1 MSVIAILCL
10 LAIVLSITVFMVWA
24 SASIRSRV
32 YVRAFCREKTD
43 RKVVYLT
50 FDDGPHPP
58 ETERVLDVLR
68 ERGAR
73 ATFFLIGSKVSGNEA
88 VLRRMLEEGH
98 TLGLHTYSHAG
109 TFPLL
114 SLDKMLADVNEGKR
128 TVESVAGRKISL
140 FRPPF
145 GVTNPTIAKVVRTLG
160 LQTVGWD
167 VRSFDTMFCKSSEH
181 SCNSSGYSCNSS
193 GHDWYVSVV
202 ERIMKQ
208 VRPGSVSTL
217 SFSSCIWYSVPSAAG
232 AASLWLNAQNP
243 PPAASAAMM
252 STMMRLAIFFFCM
265 GQNHPF
271 CHLDFPFSYHSI
283 AFSVFLS
290 LSPACCGEERT

>member
-1 MSVIAILCL
+1 MSVITILCI

-24 SASIRSRV
+24 SASIRSGV

-58 ETERVLDVLR
+58 ETVRVLDVLR
-68 ERGAR
+68 EHGAR

-98 TLGLHTYSHAG
+98 ALGLHTYSHAD

-114 SLDKMLADVNEGKR
+114 SFDKMLADVNEGKR
-128 TVESVAGRKISL
+128 AVESVAGKKISL

-145 GVTNPTIAKVVRTLG
+145 GVTNPTIAKVIRTLG

-181 SCNSSGYSCNSS
+181 SCKQSGYSCKQSEHSCKQSGYSCKQS
-193 GHDWYVSVV
+193 GHDWYVPVV

-208 VRPGSVSTL
+208 VRPGSVIL
-217 SFSSCIWYSVPSAAG
+217 LHDRLDGASSLLALLLDNL
-232 AASLWLNAQNP
+232 AAS
-243 PPAASAAMM
+243 
-252 STMMRLAIFFFCM
+252 
-265 GQNHPF
+265 GY
-271 CHLDFPFSYHSI
+271 DFTCALPNTLISS
-283 AFSVFLS
+283 SDSSETNLS
-290 LSPACCGEERT
+290 

>member
-1 MSVIAILCL
+1 MSVIAILCI

-24 SASIRSRV
+24 SASIRSGV

-98 TLGLHTYSHAG
+98 ALGLHTYSHAG

-114 SLDKMLADVNEGKR
+114 SFDKMLADVNEGKSA
-128 TVESVAGRKISL
+128 VESVAGKKISL

-145 GVTNPTIAKVVRTLG
+145 GVTNPTIAKVIRTLG

-181 SCNSSGYSCNSS
+181 SCKQSGYSCKQSEHSCKQSGYSCKQS
-193 GHDWYVSVV
+193 GHDWYVPVV

-208 VRPGSVSTL
+208 VRPGSVILLHDRLDGASEL
-217 SFSSCIWYSVPSAAG
+217 LALLLDSL
-232 AASLWLNAQNP
+232 AAS
-243 PPAASAAMM
+243 
-252 STMMRLAIFFFCM
+252 
-265 GQNHPF
+265 GY
-271 CHLDFPFSYHSI
+271 DFTRALPNTLISS
-283 AFSVFLS
+283 SDSSETNLS
-290 LSPACCGEERT
+290 

>member
-1 MSVIAILCL
+1 MSVIAILCI

-24 SASIRSRV
+24 SASIRSGV

-98 TLGLHTYSHAG
+98 ALGLHTYSHAG

-114 SLDKMLADVNEGKR
+114 SFDKMLADVNEGKR
-128 TVESVAGRKISL
+128 AVESAAGKKISL

-145 GVTNPTIAKVVRTLG
+145 GVTNPTIAKVIRTLG

-181 SCNSSGYSCNSS
+181 SCKSSEHSCKQSGYSCKQSEHFCKQS
-193 GHDWYVSVV
+193 GHDWYVPVV

-208 VRPGSVSTL
+208 VRPGSVILLHDRLDGASELL
-217 SFSSCIWYSVPSAAG
+217 SLLLDSL
-232 AASLWLNAQNP
+232 AAS
-243 PPAASAAMM
+243 
-252 STMMRLAIFFFCM
+252 
-265 GQNHPF
+265 GY
-271 CHLDFPFSYHSI
+271 DFTCALPNTLISS
-283 AFSVFLS
+283 SDSSETNLS
-290 LSPACCGEERT
+290 

>member
-1 MSVIAILCL
+1 MSVIAILCIL
-10 LAIVLSITVFMVWA
+10 VIVLSVIVFMVWA
-24 SASIRSRV
+24 SASIRSGV
-32 YVRAFCREKTD
+32 YVRAFCREKID

-73 ATFFLIGSKVSGNEA
+73 ATFFLIGSKLSGNEA
-88 VLRRMLEEGH
+88 VLRRMLEDGH
-98 TLGLHTYSHAG
+98 ALGLHTYSHAG

-114 SLDKMLADVNEGKR
+114 SFDKMLADVNEGKR
-128 TVESVAGRKISL
+128 AVESVAGKKISL

-160 LQTVGWD
+160 LHTVGWD

-181 SCNSSGYSCNSS
+181 SCKQSEHSCKQSEHSCKQSGYSCKQSE
-193 GHDWYVSVV
+193 HDWYVPVV

-208 VRPGSVSTL
+208 VRPGSVILLHDRLDGASELL
-217 SFSSCIWYSVPSAAG
+217 SLLLDSL
-232 AASLWLNAQNP
+232 AAS
-243 PPAASAAMM
+243 
-252 STMMRLAIFFFCM
+252 
-265 GQNHPF
+265 GY
-271 CHLDFPFSYHSI
+271 DFTCALPNTLISS
-283 AFSVFLS
+283 SDSSETNLS
-290 LSPACCGEERT
+290 

>member
-1 MSVIAILCL
+1 
-10 LAIVLSITVFMVWA
+10 MVWA
-24 SASIRSRV
+24 SASIRSGV
-32 YVRAFCREKTD
+32 YARAFCREKTD

-58 ETERVLDVLR
+58 ETERVLDILR
-68 ERGAR
+68 ERGVR

-98 TLGLHTYSHAG
+98 ALGLHTYSHAG

-114 SLDKMLADVNEGKR
+114 SFDKMLADVNEGKR
-128 TVESVAGRKISL
+128 AVESVAGKKISL

-145 GVTNPTIAKVVRTLG
+145 GVTNPTIAKVIRTLG

-181 SCNSSGYSCNSS
+181 SCKQSVYSFKQSEHSCKKSGYSCKQS
-193 GHDWYVSVV
+193 GHDWYVPVV

-208 VRPGSVSTL
+208 VRPGSVILLHDRLDGASEL
-217 SFSSCIWYSVPSAAG
+217 LALLLDSL
-232 AASLWLNAQNP
+232 AAS
-243 PPAASAAMM
+243 
-252 STMMRLAIFFFCM
+252 
-265 GQNHPF
+265 GY
-271 CHLDFPFSYHSI
+271 DFTTALPNTLISS
-283 AFSVFLS
+283 SDSSETNLS
-290 LSPACCGEERT
+290 

>member
-1 MSVIAILCL
+1 MSVIAILCI

-24 SASIRSRV
+24 SASIRSGV

-68 ERGAR
+68 EHGAR

-98 TLGLHTYSHAG
+98 AFGLHTYSHAG

-114 SLDKMLADVNEGKR
+114 SFDKMLADVNEGKR
-128 TVESVAGRKISL
+128 AVESVAGKKILL

-145 GVTNPTIAKVVRTLG
+145 GVTNPTIAKVIQTLG

-167 VRSFDTMFCKSSEH
+167 VRSFDTMFCKSSGH
-181 SCNSSGYSCNSS
+181 SCKQSGY
-193 GHDWYVSVV
+193 DWYVPVV

-208 VRPGSVSTL
+208 VRPGSVILLHDRLDGANELLALLLDSL
-217 SFSSCIWYSVPSAAG
+217 
-232 AASLWLNAQNP
+232 AAS
-243 PPAASAAMM
+243 
-252 STMMRLAIFFFCM
+252 
-265 GQNHPF
+265 GY
-271 CHLDFPFSYHSI
+271 DFTRALPNTLISS
-283 AFSVFLS
+283 SDSSETNLS
-290 LSPACCGEERT
+290 

>member
-1 MSVIAILCL
+1 MSVIAILCI

-24 SASIRSRV
+24 SASIRSGV

-88 VLRRMLEEGH
+88 VLHRMLEEGH
-98 TLGLHTYSHAG
+98 ALGLHTYSHAG

-114 SLDKMLADVNEGKR
+114 SFDKMLADVNEGKR
-128 TVESVAGRKISL
+128 AVESVAGKKISL

-145 GVTNPTIAKVVRTLG
+145 GVTNPTISKVVRTLG
-160 LQTVGWD
+160 LHTVGWD

-181 SCNSSGYSCNSS
+181 SCKSSGYSCKQSEHSCKQSGYSCKQS
-193 GHDWYVSVV
+193 GHDWYVPVV

-208 VRPGSVSTL
+208 VRPGSVILLHDRLDEASEL
-217 SFSSCIWYSVPSAAG
+217 IALLLDSL
-232 AASLWLNAQNP
+232 AAS
-243 PPAASAAMM
+243 
-252 STMMRLAIFFFCM
+252 
-265 GQNHPF
+265 GY
-271 CHLDFPFSYHSI
+271 DFTRALPNTLISS
-283 AFSVFLS
+283 SDSSETNLS
-290 LSPACCGEERT
+290 

>member
-1 MSVIAILCL
+1 MSVIAILCI

-24 SASIRSRV
+24 SASIRSGV

-50 FDDGPHPP
+50 LDDGPHPP

-98 TLGLHTYSHAG
+98 ALGLHTYSHAG

-114 SLDKMLADVNEGKR
+114 SFDKMLADVNEGKR

-145 GVTNPTIAKVVRTLG
+145 GVTNPTIAKVVRTLR
-160 LQTVGWD
+160 LQTVGWN

-181 SCNSSGYSCNSS
+181 SCKSSEHSCKKSGYSCKQS
-193 GHDWYVSVV
+193 GHDWYVPVV

-208 VRPGSVSTL
+208 VRPGSVILLHDRLDGASDLLALLLNRLTASGYDFTHVLPNTL
-217 SFSSCIWYSVPSAAG
+217 ISSSDS
-232 AASLWLNAQNP
+232 SETN
-243 PPAASAAMM
+243 
-252 STMMRLAIFFFCM
+252 
-265 GQNHPF
+265 
-271 CHLDFPFSYHSI
+271 
-283 AFSVFLS
+283 LS
-290 LSPACCGEERT
+290 

>member
-1 MSVIAILCL
+1 MSVIAILCI

-24 SASIRSRV
+24 SASIRSGV

-58 ETERVLDVLR
+58 ETERVLDVLG
-68 ERGAR
+68 EHGAS

-98 TLGLHTYSHAG
+98 ALGLHTYSHAG

-114 SLDKMLADVNEGKR
+114 SFDKMLADVNEGKR
-128 TVESVAGRKISL
+128 AVESVAGKKISL

-145 GVTNPTIAKVVRTLG
+145 GVTNPTIAKVIRTLG

-181 SCNSSGYSCNSS
+181 SCKQS
-193 GHDWYVSVV
+193 GHDWYVPVV

-208 VRPGSVSTL
+208 VRPGSVIL
-217 SFSSCIWYSVPSAAG
+217 LHDRLDGASSLLALLLDSL
-232 AASLWLNAQNP
+232 AASGYDFTRALPNTLIS
-243 PPAASAAMM
+243 ASD
-252 STMMRLAIFFFCM
+252 SSET
-265 GQNHPF
+265 N
-271 CHLDFPFSYHSI
+271 
-283 AFSVFLS
+283 LS
-290 LSPACCGEERT
+290 

>member
-1 MSVIAILCL
+1 MSVIAILCTL
-10 LAIVLSITVFMVWA
+10 VIVLSITVFMVWA

-68 ERGAR
+68 ERGAK

-98 TLGLHTYSHAG
+98 ALGLHTYSHAG

-114 SLDKMLADVNEGKR
+114 SFDKMLADVNEGKR
-128 TVESVAGRKISL
+128 AVESVAGKKISL

-145 GVTNPTIAKVVRTLG
+145 GVTNPTIAKVIRTLG

-181 SCNSSGYSCNSS
+181 SCKQS
-193 GHDWYVSVV
+193 GHDWYVPVV

-208 VRPGSVSTL
+208 VRPGSVILLHDRLDGASDL
-217 SFSSCIWYSVPSAAG
+217 LALLLDSL
-232 AASLWLNAQNP
+232 AAS
-243 PPAASAAMM
+243 
-252 STMMRLAIFFFCM
+252 
-265 GQNHPF
+265 GY
-271 CHLDFPFSYHSI
+271 DFTRALPNTLISS
-283 AFSVFLS
+283 SDSSETNLS
-290 LSPACCGEERT
+290 

>member
-1 MSVIAILCL
+1 MSVITILCI

-24 SASIRSRV
+24 SASIRSGV

-50 FDDGPHPP
+50 FDDGPHPS

-73 ATFFLIGSKVSGNEA
+73 ATFFVIGSKVSGNEA

-98 TLGLHTYSHAG
+98 ALGLHTYSHAG

-114 SLDKMLADVNEGKR
+114 SFDKMLADVNEGKR
-128 TVESVAGRKISL
+128 AVESVAGKKISL

-145 GVTNPTIAKVVRTLG
+145 GVTNPTISKVVRTLG
-160 LQTVGWD
+160 MQTVGWD

-181 SCNSSGYSCNSS
+181 SCKKSGYSCKQSEHSCKQS
-193 GHDWYVSVV
+193 GHDWYVPVV

-208 VRPGSVSTL
+208 VRPGSVILLHDRLDRASDL
-217 SFSSCIWYSVPSAAG
+217 LALLLDSL
-232 AASLWLNAQNP
+232 AAS
-243 PPAASAAMM
+243 
-252 STMMRLAIFFFCM
+252 
-265 GQNHPF
+265 GY
-271 CHLDFPFSYHSI
+271 DFTRALPNTLISS
-283 AFSVFLS
+283 SDSSETNLS
-290 LSPACCGEERT
+290 

>member
-1 MSVIAILCL
+1 MSVITILCI

-24 SASIRSRV
+24 SASIRSGV

-98 TLGLHTYSHAG
+98 ALGLHTYSHAG

-114 SLDKMLADVNEGKR
+114 SFDKMLADVNEGKR
-128 TVESVAGRKISL
+128 AVESVAGKKISL

-145 GVTNPTIAKVVRTLG
+145 GVTNPTISKVIRTLG
-160 LQTVGWD
+160 LHTIGWD

-181 SCNSSGYSCNSS
+181 SCKQSGYSCKQSGHSCKSSEHSCKQS
-193 GHDWYVSVV
+193 GHDWYVPVV

-208 VRPGSVSTL
+208 VRPGSVILLHDRLDGASEL
-217 SFSSCIWYSVPSAAG
+217 LALLLDSL
-232 AASLWLNAQNP
+232 AAS
-243 PPAASAAMM
+243 
-252 STMMRLAIFFFCM
+252 
-265 GQNHPF
+265 GY
-271 CHLDFPFSYHSI
+271 DFTTALPNTLISS
-283 AFSVFLS
+283 SDSSETNLS
-290 LSPACCGEERT
+290 

>member
-1 MSVIAILCL
+1 MSVITILCML
-10 LAIVLSITVFMVWA
+10 VIVLSITVFMVWA
-24 SASIRSRV
+24 SASIRSGV

-68 ERGAR
+68 EHGAR

-98 TLGLHTYSHAG
+98 ALGLHTYSHAG

-114 SLDKMLADVNEGKR
+114 SFDKMLADVNEGKR
-128 TVESVAGRKISL
+128 AVESVAGKKISL

-145 GVTNPTIAKVVRTLG
+145 GVTNPNIAKVIRTLG

-181 SCNSSGYSCNSS
+181 SCKSSEHSCKQSGYSCKQSEHSCKQS
-193 GHDWYVSVV
+193 GHDWYVPVV

-208 VRPGSVSTL
+208 VRPGSVILLHDRLDGASEL
-217 SFSSCIWYSVPSAAG
+217 LALLLDSL
-232 AASLWLNAQNP
+232 AAS
-243 PPAASAAMM
+243 
-252 STMMRLAIFFFCM
+252 
-265 GQNHPF
+265 GY
-271 CHLDFPFSYHSI
+271 DFTTALPNTLISS
-283 AFSVFLS
+283 SDSSETNLS
-290 LSPACCGEERT
+290 

>member
-1 MSVIAILCL
+1 MSVITILCI
-10 LAIVLSITVFMVWA
+10 LAIVLSIIVFMVWA
-24 SASIRSRV
+24 SASIRSGV

-98 TLGLHTYSHAG
+98 ALGLHTYSHAG

-114 SLDKMLADVNEGKR
+114 SFDKMLADVNEGKR
-128 TVESVAGRKISL
+128 AVESVAGKKISL

-181 SCNSSGYSCNSS
+181 SCKQSGYSCKQSEHSCKQSGYSCKQS
-193 GHDWYVSVV
+193 GHDWYVPVV

-208 VRPGSVSTL
+208 VRPGSVILLHDRLDGASEL
-217 SFSSCIWYSVPSAAG
+217 LALLLDSL
-232 AASLWLNAQNP
+232 AAS
-243 PPAASAAMM
+243 
-252 STMMRLAIFFFCM
+252 
-265 GQNHPF
+265 GY
-271 CHLDFPFSYHSI
+271 DFTTALPNTLISS
-283 AFSVFLS
+283 SDSSETNLS
-290 LSPACCGEERT
+290 

>member
-1 MSVIAILCL
+1 MSAIAILCI

-24 SASIRSRV
+24 SASIRSGV

-73 ATFFLIGSKVSGNEA
+73 ATFFLIGFKVSGNEA
-88 VLRRMLEEGH
+88 ALRRMLEEGH
-98 TLGLHTYSHAG
+98 ALGLHTYSHAR

-114 SLDKMLADVNEGKR
+114 SFDKMLADVNEGKR
-128 TVESVAGRKISL
+128 AVESVAGKKISL

-145 GVTNPTIAKVVRTLG
+145 GVTNPTIAKVIRTLG

-167 VRSFDTMFCKSSEH
+167 VRSFDTMSCKSSEH
-181 SCNSSGYSCNSS
+181 SCKSSEHSCKQSGYSCKQSEHFCKQS
-193 GHDWYVSVV
+193 GHDWYVPVV

-208 VRPGSVSTL
+208 VRPGSVILLHDRLDGASELLALLLDSLVASGYDFTRALPNTL
-217 SFSSCIWYSVPSAAG
+217 TSSSDS
-232 AASLWLNAQNP
+232 SETN
-243 PPAASAAMM
+243 
-252 STMMRLAIFFFCM
+252 
-265 GQNHPF
+265 
-271 CHLDFPFSYHSI
+271 
-283 AFSVFLS
+283 LS
-290 LSPACCGEERT
+290 

>member
-1 MSVIAILCL
+1 MSVIAILCI

-24 SASIRSRV
+24 SASISSGV

-98 TLGLHTYSHAG
+98 ALGLHTYSHAG

-114 SLDKMLADVNEGKR
+114 SFDKMLADVNEGKR
-128 TVESVAGRKISL
+128 SVESVAGKKISL

-160 LQTVGWD
+160 LHTVGWD
-167 VRSFDTMFCKSSEH
+167 VRSFDTMFCNSSEH
-181 SCNSSGYSCNSS
+181 SCKQSGYSCMQSEHSCKQS
-193 GHDWYVSVV
+193 GHDWYVPVV

-208 VRPGSVSTL
+208 VRPGSVILLHDRLDGASELL
-217 SFSSCIWYSVPSAAG
+217 SLLLDSL
-232 AASLWLNAQNP
+232 AAS
-243 PPAASAAMM
+243 
-252 STMMRLAIFFFCM
+252 
-265 GQNHPF
+265 GY
-271 CHLDFPFSYHSI
+271 DFTCALPNTLISS
-283 AFSVFLS
+283 SDSSETNLS
-290 LSPACCGEERT
+290 

>member
-1 MSVIAILCL
+1 MSVITILCIL
-10 LAIVLSITVFMVWA
+10 VIVLSITVFMVWA
-24 SASIRSRV
+24 SASIRSGV

-68 ERGAR
+68 EHGAR

-98 TLGLHTYSHAG
+98 ALGLHTYSHAG

-114 SLDKMLADVNEGKR
+114 SFDKMLADVNEGKR
-128 TVESVAGRKISL
+128 AVESVAGKKISL

-145 GVTNPTIAKVVRTLG
+145 GVTNPTISKVVRTLG

-181 SCNSSGYSCNSS
+181 SCKQSEHSCKQSGYSCKQPEHSCKQS
-193 GHDWYVSVV
+193 GHDWYVPVV

-208 VRPGSVSTL
+208 VRPGSVIL
-217 SFSSCIWYSVPSAAG
+217 LHDRLDGASSLLALLLDSL
-232 AASLWLNAQNP
+232 AAS
-243 PPAASAAMM
+243 
-252 STMMRLAIFFFCM
+252 
-265 GQNHPF
+265 GY
-271 CHLDFPFSYHSI
+271 DFTCALPNTLISS
-283 AFSVFLS
+283 SDSSETNLS
-290 LSPACCGEERT
+290 

>member
-1 MSVIAILCL
+1 MSVIAILCI
-10 LAIVLSITVFMVWA
+10 LAIVLSITVFMIWA
-24 SASIRSRV
+24 SASIRSGV
-32 YVRAFCREKTD
+32 YVRAFCGEKTD

-98 TLGLHTYSHAG
+98 ALGLHTYSHAG

-114 SLDKMLADVNEGKR
+114 SFDKMLADVNEGKR
-128 TVESVAGRKISL
+128 AVESVAGKKISL

-160 LQTVGWD
+160 LRTVGWD

-181 SCNSSGYSCNSS
+181 SCKQSEHSCKQSGYSCKQPEHSCKQS
-193 GHDWYVSVV
+193 GHDWYVPVV

-208 VRPGSVSTL
+208 VRPGSVILLHDRLDGASEL
-217 SFSSCIWYSVPSAAG
+217 LDLLMDSL
-232 AASLWLNAQNP
+232 AASGYDF
-243 PPAASAAMM
+243 
-252 STMMRLAIFFFCM
+252 TLALPNTLISSSDSSET
-265 GQNHPF
+265 N
-271 CHLDFPFSYHSI
+271 
-283 AFSVFLS
+283 LS
-290 LSPACCGEERT
+290 

>member
-1 MSVIAILCL
+1 M
-10 LAIVLSITVFMVWA
+10 
-24 SASIRSRV
+24 
-32 YVRAFCREKTD
+32 RAFCREKTD

-68 ERGAR
+68 ERGAK

-98 TLGLHTYSHAG
+98 ALGLHTYSHAG

-114 SLDKMLADVNEGKR
+114 SFDKMLADVNEGKR
-128 TVESVAGRKISL
+128 AVESVAGKKISL

-145 GVTNPTIAKVVRTLG
+145 GVTNPTIAKVIRTLG

-181 SCNSSGYSCNSS
+181 SCKQS
-193 GHDWYVSVV
+193 GHDWYVPVV

-208 VRPGSVSTL
+208 VRPGSVILLHDRLDGASDL
-217 SFSSCIWYSVPSAAG
+217 LALLLDSL
-232 AASLWLNAQNP
+232 AAS
-243 PPAASAAMM
+243 
-252 STMMRLAIFFFCM
+252 
-265 GQNHPF
+265 GY
-271 CHLDFPFSYHSI
+271 DFTRALPNTLISS
-283 AFSVFLS
+283 SDSSETNLS
-290 LSPACCGEERT
+290 

>member
-1 MSVIAILCL
+1 M
-10 LAIVLSITVFMVWA
+10 
-24 SASIRSRV
+24 
-32 YVRAFCREKTD
+32 RAFCREKTD

-98 TLGLHTYSHAG
+98 ALGLHTYSHAG

-114 SLDKMLADVNEGKR
+114 SFDKMLADVNEGKR
-128 TVESVAGRKISL
+128 AVESVAGKKISL

-145 GVTNPTIAKVVRTLG
+145 GVTNPTIAKVVRTLR

-167 VRSFDTMFCKSSEH
+167 VRSFDTMFCKSSKH
-181 SCNSSGYSCNSS
+181 SCKQS
-193 GHDWYVSVV
+193 GHDWYVPVV

-208 VRPGSVSTL
+208 VRPGSVILLHDRLDGASELL
-217 SFSSCIWYSVPSAAG
+217 SLLLDSL
-232 AASLWLNAQNP
+232 AAS
-243 PPAASAAMM
+243 
-252 STMMRLAIFFFCM
+252 
-265 GQNHPF
+265 GY
-271 CHLDFPFSYHSI
+271 DFTCALPNTLTSS
-283 AFSVFLS
+283 SDSSETNLS
-290 LSPACCGEERT
+290 

>member
-1 MSVIAILCL
+1 MSVIAILCT

-24 SASIRSRV
+24 SANIRSGV

-88 VLRRMLEEGH
+88 VLRRMLAEGH
-98 TLGLHTYSHAG
+98 ALGLHTYSHAG

-114 SLDKMLADVNEGKR
+114 SFDKMLADVNEGKR
-128 TVESVAGRKISL
+128 AVESVAGRKISL

-145 GVTNPTIAKVVRTLG
+145 GVTNPTIAKVVRTLR

-167 VRSFDTMFCKSSEH
+167 VRSFDTVSCKQ
-181 SCNSSGYSCNSS
+181 SGYSCKQS
-193 GHDWYVSVV
+193 GHDWYVPVV

-208 VRPGSVSTL
+208 VRPGSVIL
-217 SFSSCIWYSVPSAAG
+217 LHDRLDG
-232 AASLWLNAQNP
+232 ASDL
-243 PPAASAAMM
+243 
-252 STMMRLAIFFFCM
+252 
-265 GQNHPF
+265 
-271 CHLDFPFSYHSI
+271 
-283 AFSVFLS
+283 LS
-290 LSPACCGEERT
+290 LLLDRLTASGYDFTHALPNTLISSSDSSETNLS

>member
-1 MSVIAILCL
+1 MSVITILCI
-10 LAIVLSITVFMVWA
+10 LAIVLSIIVFMVWA
-24 SASIRSRV
+24 SASIRSGV

-98 TLGLHTYSHAG
+98 ALGLHTYSHAG

-114 SLDKMLADVNEGKR
+114 SFDKMLADVNEGKR
-128 TVESVAGRKISL
+128 AVESVTGKKISL

-145 GVTNPTIAKVVRTLG
+145 GVTNPTIAKVVRALG
-160 LQTVGWD
+160 LHTVGWD

-181 SCNSSGYSCNSS
+181 SCKQS
-193 GHDWYVSVV
+193 GHDWYAPVV

-208 VRPGSVSTL
+208 VRPGSVILLHDRLDGASEL
-217 SFSSCIWYSVPSAAG
+217 LALLLDSL
-232 AASLWLNAQNP
+232 AASGYDFTRALPNTLI
-243 PPAASAAMM
+243 S
-252 STMMRLAIFFFCM
+252 S
-265 GQNHPF
+265 
-271 CHLDFPFSYHSI
+271 LDSSETN
-283 AFSVFLS
+283 LS
-290 LSPACCGEERT
+290 

>member
-1 MSVIAILCL
+1 M
-10 LAIVLSITVFMVWA
+10 
-24 SASIRSRV
+24 
-32 YVRAFCREKTD
+32 RAFCREKTD

-98 TLGLHTYSHAG
+98 ALGLHTYSHTG

-114 SLDKMLADVNEGKR
+114 SFDKMLADVNEGKR
-128 TVESVAGRKISL
+128 AVESVAGKKISL

-145 GVTNPTIAKVVRTLG
+145 GVTNPTIAKVIRTLG

-181 SCNSSGYSCNSS
+181 SCKQSEHSCKSSEHSCKQSGYSCKQSE
-193 GHDWYVSVV
+193 HDWYVPVV

-208 VRPGSVSTL
+208 VRPGSVILLHDRLDGASEL
-217 SFSSCIWYSVPSAAG
+217 LALLMDSL
-232 AASLWLNAQNP
+232 AAS
-243 PPAASAAMM
+243 
-252 STMMRLAIFFFCM
+252 
-265 GQNHPF
+265 GY
-271 CHLDFPFSYHSI
+271 DFTRALPNTLISS
-283 AFSVFLS
+283 SDSSETNLS
-290 LSPACCGEERT
+290 

>member
-1 MSVIAILCL
+1 MSVIAILCI

-24 SASIRSRV
+24 SASIRSGV

-73 ATFFLIGSKVSGNEA
+73 ATFFLIGSKVSGNEV

-98 TLGLHTYSHAG
+98 ALGLHTYSHAG

-114 SLDKMLADVNEGKR
+114 SFDKMLADVNEGKR
-128 TVESVAGRKISL
+128 AVESVAGKKISL

-145 GVTNPTIAKVVRTLG
+145 GVTNPTISKVIRTLR

-181 SCNSSGYSCNSS
+181 SCKSSEHSCKQSEHSCKKSGHSCKQS
-193 GHDWYVSVV
+193 GHDWYVPVV

-208 VRPGSVSTL
+208 VRPGSVILLHDRLDGASELL
-217 SFSSCIWYSVPSAAG
+217 SLLLDSL
-232 AASLWLNAQNP
+232 AAS
-243 PPAASAAMM
+243 
-252 STMMRLAIFFFCM
+252 
-265 GQNHPF
+265 GY
-271 CHLDFPFSYHSI
+271 DFTTALPNTLTSS
-283 AFSVFLS
+283 SDSSETNLS
-290 LSPACCGEERT
+290 

>member
-1 MSVIAILCL
+1 MSVITILCI
-10 LAIVLSITVFMVWA
+10 LAIVLSIIVFMVWA
-24 SASIRSRV
+24 SASIRSGV

-68 ERGAR
+68 ERGAK

-98 TLGLHTYSHAG
+98 ALGLHTYSHAG

-114 SLDKMLADVNEGKR
+114 SFDKMLADVNEGKR
-128 TVESVAGRKISL
+128 AVESVAGKKISL

-145 GVTNPTIAKVVRTLG
+145 GVTNPTISKVIRTLR

-181 SCNSSGYSCNSS
+181 SCKQSEHSCKQSGHSCKQSGHSCKQS
-193 GHDWYVSVV
+193 GHDWYVPVV

-208 VRPGSVSTL
+208 VRPGSVILLHDRLDGASDL
-217 SFSSCIWYSVPSAAG
+217 LALLLDSL
-232 AASLWLNAQNP
+232 AAS
-243 PPAASAAMM
+243 
-252 STMMRLAIFFFCM
+252 
-265 GQNHPF
+265 GY
-271 CHLDFPFSYHSI
+271 DFTCALPNTLISS
-283 AFSVFLS
+283 SDSSETNLS
-290 LSPACCGEERT
+290 

>member
-1 MSVIAILCL
+1 MSAIAILCI

-24 SASIRSRV
+24 SASIRSGV
-32 YVRAFCREKTD
+32 YVRAFCSEKTD

-98 TLGLHTYSHAG
+98 ALGLHTYSHAG

-114 SLDKMLADVNEGKR
+114 SFDKMLADVNEGKR
-128 TVESVAGRKISL
+128 AVESVAGKKISL

-181 SCNSSGYSCNSS
+181 SCKQS
-193 GHDWYVSVV
+193 GHDWYVPVV

-208 VRPGSVSTL
+208 VRPGSVILLHDRLDGASGL
-217 SFSSCIWYSVPSAAG
+217 LALLLDSL
-232 AASLWLNAQNP
+232 AAS
-243 PPAASAAMM
+243 
-252 STMMRLAIFFFCM
+252 
-265 GQNHPF
+265 GY
-271 CHLDFPFSYHSI
+271 DFTRALPNTLISS
-283 AFSVFLS
+283 SDSSETNLS
-290 LSPACCGEERT
+290 

>member
-1 MSVIAILCL
+1 MSVIAILCI

-24 SASIRSRV
+24 SASIRSGV

-98 TLGLHTYSHAG
+98 ALGLHTYSHAG

-114 SLDKMLADVNEGKR
+114 SFDKMLADVNDGKR
-128 TVESVAGRKISL
+128 AVESVAGKKISL

-181 SCNSSGYSCNSS
+181 SCKSSEHSCKKSGYSCKQSERSCKQS
-193 GHDWYVSVV
+193 GHDWYVPVV

-208 VRPGSVSTL
+208 VRPGSVILLHDRLYGASDL
-217 SFSSCIWYSVPSAAG
+217 LALLLDNL
-232 AASLWLNAQNP
+232 AASGYDITRALPNTLISSSDSSETN
-243 PPAASAAMM
+243 
-252 STMMRLAIFFFCM
+252 
-265 GQNHPF
+265 
-271 CHLDFPFSYHSI
+271 
-283 AFSVFLS
+283 LS
-290 LSPACCGEERT
+290 

>member
-1 MSVIAILCL
+1 MSAIAILCM

-24 SASIRSRV
+24 SASIRSGV
-32 YVRAFCREKTD
+32 YVRAFCGEKTD

-98 TLGLHTYSHAG
+98 ALGLHTYSHAG

-114 SLDKMLADVNEGKR
+114 SFDKMLADVNEGKCA
-128 TVESVAGRKISL
+128 VESVAGKKISL

-145 GVTNPTIAKVVRTLG
+145 GVTNPTIAKVIRTLG

-167 VRSFDTMFCKSSEH
+167 VRSFDTMFCKSS
-181 SCNSSGYSCNSS
+181 
-193 GHDWYVSVV
+193 GHDWYVPVV

-208 VRPGSVSTL
+208 VCPGSVILLHDRLDGASELLALLLDSLAASGYDFTRALPNTL
-217 SFSSCIWYSVPSAAG
+217 IFSSDSSET
-232 AASLWLNAQNP
+232 N
-243 PPAASAAMM
+243 
-252 STMMRLAIFFFCM
+252 
-265 GQNHPF
+265 
-271 CHLDFPFSYHSI
+271 
-283 AFSVFLS
+283 LS
-290 LSPACCGEERT
+290 

>member
-1 MSVIAILCL
+1 MSVIAILCM

-24 SASIRSRV
+24 SASIRSGV

-98 TLGLHTYSHAG
+98 ALGLHTYSHAG

-114 SLDKMLADVNEGKR
+114 SFDKMLADVNEGKR
-128 TVESVAGRKISL
+128 AVESVAGKKISL

-145 GVTNPTIAKVVRTLG
+145 GVTNPTISKVIRTLG

-181 SCNSSGYSCNSS
+181 SCKQS
-193 GHDWYVSVV
+193 GHDWYVPVV

-208 VRPGSVSTL
+208 VRPGSVIL
-217 SFSSCIWYSVPSAAG
+217 LHDRLDGASSLLALLLDSL
-232 AASLWLNAQNP
+232 AAS
-243 PPAASAAMM
+243 
-252 STMMRLAIFFFCM
+252 
-265 GQNHPF
+265 GY
-271 CHLDFPFSYHSI
+271 DFTRALPNTLISS
-283 AFSVFLS
+283 SDSSETNLS
-290 LSPACCGEERT
+290 

>member
-1 MSVIAILCL
+1 MSVIAILCIL
-10 LAIVLSITVFMVWA
+10 VIVLSIIVFMVWA
-24 SASIRSRV
+24 SASIRSGV

-43 RKVVYLT
+43 RKEVYLT

-68 ERGAR
+68 ERGAK

-98 TLGLHTYSHAG
+98 ALGLHTYSHAG

-114 SLDKMLADVNEGKR
+114 SFDKMLADVNEGKR
-128 TVESVAGRKISL
+128 AVESVAGKKISL

-145 GVTNPTIAKVVRTLG
+145 GVTNPTISKVIRTLG
-160 LQTVGWD
+160 LHTVGWD

-181 SCNSSGYSCNSS
+181 SCKSSEHSCKKSGYSCKQSGYSCKQS
-193 GHDWYVSVV
+193 GHDWYVPVV

-208 VRPGSVSTL
+208 VRPGSVILLHDRLNGASEL
-217 SFSSCIWYSVPSAAG
+217 LALLLDSL
-232 AASLWLNAQNP
+232 AAS
-243 PPAASAAMM
+243 
-252 STMMRLAIFFFCM
+252 
-265 GQNHPF
+265 GY
-271 CHLDFPFSYHSI
+271 DFTRALPNTLISS
-283 AFSVFLS
+283 SDSSETNLS
-290 LSPACCGEERT
+290 

>member
-1 MSVIAILCL
+1 MSVIAILCI
-10 LAIVLSITVFMVWA
+10 LAIVLSIIVFMVWA
-24 SASIRSRV
+24 SASIRSGV

-98 TLGLHTYSHAG
+98 ALGLHTYSHAG

-114 SLDKMLADVNEGKR
+114 SFDKMLADVNEGKR
-128 TVESVAGRKISL
+128 SVESVAGKKISL

-145 GVTNPTIAKVVRTLG
+145 GVTNPTIAKVIRTLG

-167 VRSFDTMFCKSSEH
+167 VRSFDTMFCKTSEHSCKSSEH
-181 SCNSSGYSCNSS
+181 SCKQSEHSCKQPGYSCKQSE
-193 GHDWYVSVV
+193 HDWYVPVV

-208 VRPGSVSTL
+208 VRPGSVILLHDRLDGASELL
-217 SFSSCIWYSVPSAAG
+217 SLLLDSL
-232 AASLWLNAQNP
+232 AAS
-243 PPAASAAMM
+243 
-252 STMMRLAIFFFCM
+252 
-265 GQNHPF
+265 G
-271 CHLDFPFSYHSI
+271 Y
-283 AFSVFLS
+283 AFTTALPNTLTSSSDSSETNLS
-290 LSPACCGEERT
+290 

>member
-1 MSVIAILCL
+1 MSVITILCML
-10 LAIVLSITVFMVWA
+10 VIVLSITVFMVWA
-24 SASIRSRV
+24 SASIRSGV

-73 ATFFLIGSKVSGNEA
+73 ATFFLIGFKVSGNEA
-88 VLRRMLEEGH
+88 VLHRMLEEGH
-98 TLGLHTYSHAG
+98 ALGLHTYSHAG

-114 SLDKMLADVNEGKR
+114 SFDKMLADVNEGKR
-128 TVESVAGRKISL
+128 AVESVAGKKISL

-181 SCNSSGYSCNSS
+181 SCKQSEHSCKQSGYSCKQPEHSCKQS
-193 GHDWYVSVV
+193 GHDWYVPVV

-208 VRPGSVSTL
+208 VRPGSVLLLHDRLDGASEL
-217 SFSSCIWYSVPSAAG
+217 LALLLDSL
-232 AASLWLNAQNP
+232 AAS
-243 PPAASAAMM
+243 
-252 STMMRLAIFFFCM
+252 
-265 GQNHPF
+265 GY
-271 CHLDFPFSYHSI
+271 DFTCALPNTLISS
-283 AFSVFLS
+283 SDSSETNLS
-290 LSPACCGEERT
+290 

>member
-1 MSVIAILCL
+1 MSVIAILCIL
-10 LAIVLSITVFMVWA
+10 VIVLSIIVFMVWA
-24 SASIRSRV
+24 SASIRSGV

-98 TLGLHTYSHAG
+98 ALGLHTYSHAG

-114 SLDKMLADVNEGKR
+114 SFDKMLADVNEGKR
-128 TVESVAGRKISL
+128 AVESVAGKKISL

-145 GVTNPTIAKVVRTLG
+145 GVTNPTIAKVVRILG

-181 SCNSSGYSCNSS
+181 SCKQSEHSCKQSGYSCKQPEHSCKQS
-193 GHDWYVSVV
+193 GHDWYVPVV

-208 VRPGSVSTL
+208 VRPGSVILLHDRLDGASEL
-217 SFSSCIWYSVPSAAG
+217 LALLLDSL
-232 AASLWLNAQNP
+232 AAS
-243 PPAASAAMM
+243 
-252 STMMRLAIFFFCM
+252 
-265 GQNHPF
+265 GY
-271 CHLDFPFSYHSI
+271 DFTTALPNTQTSS
-283 AFSVFLS
+283 SDSSETNLS
-290 LSPACCGEERT
+290 

>member
-1 MSVIAILCL
+1 MSVIAILCI

-24 SASIRSRV
+24 SASIRSGV

-73 ATFFLIGSKVSGNEA
+73 ATFFLIGSKVSVNEA

-98 TLGLHTYSHAG
+98 ALGLHTYSHAG

-114 SLDKMLADVNEGKR
+114 SFDKMLADVNDGKCA
-128 TVESVAGRKISL
+128 VESVAGKKISL

-145 GVTNPTIAKVVRTLG
+145 GVTNPTISKVIRTLS

-181 SCNSSGYSCNSS
+181 SCKQS
-193 GHDWYVSVV
+193 GHDWYVPVV

-208 VRPGSVSTL
+208 VRPGSVILLHDRLYGASDL
-217 SFSSCIWYSVPSAAG
+217 LALLLDSL
-232 AASLWLNAQNP
+232 AAS
-243 PPAASAAMM
+243 
-252 STMMRLAIFFFCM
+252 
-265 GQNHPF
+265 GY
-271 CHLDFPFSYHSI
+271 DFTRALPNTLISS
-283 AFSVFLS
+283 SDSSETNLS
-290 LSPACCGEERT
+290 

>member
-1 MSVIAILCL
+1 MSAITILCI

-24 SASIRSRV
+24 SASIRSGV
-32 YVRAFCREKTD
+32 YVRAFCCEKTD

-88 VLRRMLEEGH
+88 VLLRMLEEGH
-98 TLGLHTYSHAG
+98 ALGLHTYSHAG

-114 SLDKMLADVNEGKR
+114 SFDKMLADVNEGKCA
-128 TVESVAGRKISL
+128 VESVAGKKISL

-160 LQTVGWD
+160 LHTVGWN
-167 VRSFDTMFCKSSEH
+167 VRSFDTMFCKSSGH
-181 SCNSSGYSCNSS
+181 SCKQS
-193 GHDWYVSVV
+193 GHDWYLPVV

-208 VRPGSVSTL
+208 VRPGSVILLHDRLDGASEL
-217 SFSSCIWYSVPSAAG
+217 LALLLDSLAAAG
-232 AASLWLNAQNP
+232 Y
-243 PPAASAAMM
+243 
-252 STMMRLAIFFFCM
+252 
-265 GQNHPF
+265 
-271 CHLDFPFSYHSI
+271 DFTTALPNTLISS
-283 AFSVFLS
+283 SDSSETNLS
-290 LSPACCGEERT
+290 

>member
-1 MSVIAILCL
+1 MSAIAILCI
-10 LAIVLSITVFMVWA
+10 LAIVLFITVFMVWA
-24 SASIRSRV
+24 SASIRSGV
-32 YVRAFCREKTD
+32 YVRTFCREKID

-68 ERGAR
+68 ERGAK

-98 TLGLHTYSHAG
+98 ALGLHTHSHAG

-114 SLDKMLADVNEGKR
+114 SFDKMLADVNEGKR
-128 TVESVAGRKISL
+128 AVESVAGKKISL

-145 GVTNPTIAKVVRTLG
+145 GVTNPTIAKVIRTLG

-167 VRSFDTMFCKSSEH
+167 VRSFDTMFCNSSEHSCKQSGYSCKSSEH
-181 SCNSSGYSCNSS
+181 SCKQS
-193 GHDWYVSVV
+193 GHDWYVPVV

-208 VRPGSVSTL
+208 VRPGSVIL
-217 SFSSCIWYSVPSAAG
+217 LHDRLDGASSLLALLLDSL
-232 AASLWLNAQNP
+232 AAS
-243 PPAASAAMM
+243 
-252 STMMRLAIFFFCM
+252 
-265 GQNHPF
+265 GY
-271 CHLDFPFSYHSI
+271 DFTRALPNTLTSS
-283 AFSVFLS
+283 SDSSETNLS
-290 LSPACCGEERT
+290 

>member
-1 MSVIAILCL
+1 MSVIAILCI

-24 SASIRSRV
+24 SASIRSGV

-98 TLGLHTYSHAG
+98 ALGLHTYSHAG

-114 SLDKMLADVNEGKR
+114 SFDKMLADVNEGKR
-128 TVESVAGRKISL
+128 AVESVAGKKISL

-145 GVTNPTIAKVVRTLG
+145 GVTNPTIAKVVRTLR

-181 SCNSSGYSCNSS
+181 SCKQSGHSCKQSGHSCKSSEHSCKQSGY
-193 GHDWYVSVV
+193 DWYVPVV

-208 VRPGSVSTL
+208 VRPGSVIL
-217 SFSSCIWYSVPSAAG
+217 LHDRLDGASSLLALLLDSL
-232 AASLWLNAQNP
+232 AAS
-243 PPAASAAMM
+243 
-252 STMMRLAIFFFCM
+252 
-265 GQNHPF
+265 GY
-271 CHLDFPFSYHSI
+271 DFTRALPNTLISS
-283 AFSVFLS
+283 SDSSETNLS
-290 LSPACCGEERT
+290 

>member
-1 MSVIAILCL
+1 MSVIAILCI

-24 SASIRSRV
+24 SANIRSGV

-88 VLRRMLEEGH
+88 VLRRMLAEGH

-114 SLDKMLADVNEGKR
+114 SFDKMLADVNEGKR
-128 TVESVAGRKISL
+128 AVESVAGKKISL

-145 GVTNPTIAKVVRTLG
+145 GVTNPTIAKVIRTLG
-160 LQTVGWD
+160 LHTVGWD
-167 VRSFDTMFCKSSEH
+167 VRSFDTMFCKSSE
-181 SCNSSGYSCNSS
+181 YSCKQS
-193 GHDWYVSVV
+193 GHDWYVLVV

-208 VRPGSVSTL
+208 VRPGSVILLHDRLDGASELL
-217 SFSSCIWYSVPSAAG
+217 SLLLDNL
-232 AASLWLNAQNP
+232 AASGYDFT
-243 PPAASAAMM
+243 AALPNTLISA
-252 STMMRLAIFFFCM
+252 SDSSET
-265 GQNHPF
+265 N
-271 CHLDFPFSYHSI
+271 
-283 AFSVFLS
+283 LS
-290 LSPACCGEERT
+290 

>member
-1 MSVIAILCL
+1 M
-10 LAIVLSITVFMVWA
+10 
-24 SASIRSRV
+24 
-32 YVRAFCREKTD
+32 RAFCREKTD

-50 FDDGPHPP
+50 FDDGPHPS

-68 ERGAR
+68 ERGSR

-98 TLGLHTYSHAG
+98 ALGLHTYSHAG

-114 SLDKMLADVNEGKR
+114 SFDKMLADVNEGKR
-128 TVESVAGRKISL
+128 AVESVAGKKISL

-181 SCNSSGYSCNSS
+181 SCKKS
-193 GHDWYVSVV
+193 GHDWYVPVV

-208 VRPGSVSTL
+208 VRPGSVILLHDRLNRASDL
-217 SFSSCIWYSVPSAAG
+217 LDLLLDSL
-232 AASLWLNAQNP
+232 AAS
-243 PPAASAAMM
+243 
-252 STMMRLAIFFFCM
+252 
-265 GQNHPF
+265 GY
-271 CHLDFPFSYHSI
+271 DFTRALPNTLTSS
-283 AFSVFLS
+283 SDSSETNLS
-290 LSPACCGEERT
+290 

>member
-1 MSVIAILCL
+1 MSVIAILCI

-24 SASIRSRV
+24 SASIRSGV
-32 YVRAFCREKTD
+32 YVQAFCREKTD

-98 TLGLHTYSHAG
+98 ALGLHTYSHAG

-114 SLDKMLADVNEGKR
+114 SFDKMLADVNEGKR
-128 TVESVAGRKISL
+128 AVESVAGKKISL

-145 GVTNPTIAKVVRTLG
+145 GVTNPTISKVVRTLG

-181 SCNSSGYSCNSS
+181 SCKSSEHSCKSSEHSCKQSEHSCKQS
-193 GHDWYVSVV
+193 GHDWYVPVV

-208 VRPGSVSTL
+208 VRPGSVILLHDRLDGASEL
-217 SFSSCIWYSVPSAAG
+217 LALLLDSL
-232 AASLWLNAQNP
+232 AAS
-243 PPAASAAMM
+243 
-252 STMMRLAIFFFCM
+252 
-265 GQNHPF
+265 GY
-271 CHLDFPFSYHSI
+271 DFTRALPNTLISS
-283 AFSVFLS
+283 SDSSETNLS
-290 LSPACCGEERT
+290 